1 MPVHGP
7 VEKVV
12 LEEIR
17 MPTFIVWGA
26 EDQLISAESGRR
38 AAERMPNAEFAV
50 LEKTGHV
57 PMEER
62 PEELLGL
69 VLPFLERQAG

>member
-1 MPVHGP
+1 VPVRGP
-7 VEKVV
+7 VETVV

-17 MPTFIVWGA
+17 TPTFIVWGA
-26 EDQLISAESGRR
+26 EDQLISVESGRR
-38 AAERMPNAEFAV
+38 AAARMPNAEFV
-50 LEKTGHV
+50 MLEKTGHV